1 MTNKALDLEGENDTV
16 ISALDDVDSIEV
28 EISDDD
34 NFDAPKTSEDVS
46 PVVPTEDEIAGYSA
60 GVQKRIKKMTFD
72 IKEAERHKAE
82 AIKVREEAVNYAKT
96 IHEENERLKKTLEQ
110 GEGVI
115 VDQAKRR
122 IVADKER
129 ARAAYK
135 EAYDLGDSDA
145 MIAANEKLNAI
156 NNEEYRV
163 ARMKP
168 QQRPTSEFKL
178 QQTQE
183 VAQEP
188 DQRTK
193 EWSARNE
200 WFGPDKRMT
209 GFAFGVHEELVTSG
223 VAAGSDD
230 YYEKIDEAMRSA
242 FPSKFNA
249 GENKRDVVTSRKTGN
264 VVAPANRSTN
274 KSRTVTLSPSQ
285 ASLAKRLGLSNEQY
299 AAQALKES
307 RNG

>member
-1 MTNKALDLEGENDTV
+1 MTNKALDLEGENETV
-16 ISALDDVDSIEV
+16 IGALEDTDSIEV
-28 EISDDD
+28 EISDDED
-34 NFDAPKTSEDVS
+34 FDSPKTSEEVS
-46 PVVPTEDEIAGYSA
+46 SEIPTETEIAGYSA

-72 IKEAERHKAE
+72 IKEAERHKIE
-82 AIKVREEAVNYAKT
+82 AIKIREEAVNYAKT

-122 IVADKER
+122 ITADK
-129 ARAAYK
+129 AQAKAAYK

-145 MIAANEKLNAI
+145 IIAAQETLNAI
-156 NNEEYRV
+156 SNEEYRV
-163 ARMKP
+163 QRMKP

-178 QQTQE
+178 QPSQE

-193 EWSARNE
+193 EWSDKNE

-209 GFAFGVHEELVTSG
+209 GFAFGVHEELATNGVT
-223 VAAGSDD
+223 VGSND
-230 YYEKIDEAMRSA
+230 YYRQIDDAMKA
-242 FPSKFNA
+242 QFPDKFNT
-249 GENKRDVVTSRKTGN
+249 GENKRNVVTSRKTGN

-285 ASLAKRLGLSNEQY
+285 ASLAKRLGLTNEQY